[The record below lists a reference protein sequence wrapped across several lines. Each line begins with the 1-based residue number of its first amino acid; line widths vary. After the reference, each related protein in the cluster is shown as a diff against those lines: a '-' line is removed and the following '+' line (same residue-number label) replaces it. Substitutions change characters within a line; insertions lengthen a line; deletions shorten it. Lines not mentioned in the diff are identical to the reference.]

1 MKLMNIC
8 CVALFPLVAWGA
20 GASSGNAVQ
29 AAPDAVKPAT
39 YEKACQIV
47 EEWID
52 QIAGKGALPSNKLSN
67 LQQAL
72 KALSQGAEGTQGI
85 DGLRGAGQERYF

>member
-39 YEKACQIV
+39 YERLV
-47 EEWID
+47 
-52 QIAGKGALPSNKLSN
+52 
-67 LQQAL
+67 
-72 KALSQGAEGTQGI
+72 
-85 DGLRGAGQERYF
+85 R